1 MKSRPRILTAFL
13 LLGLLTISI
22 SSCFNEDD
30 YDFDRLSDNI
40 EWTPNLIVPVSY
52 GSYSLWYLL
61 NQHEANTEDQSIV
74 LDEEGLLHIQYSQE
88 DIFSYTVADVLDFPN
103 QEALD
108 FSYSL
113 PDASLGISYSS
124 FENPDPQTDQIQ
136 IITSEEDIILYE
148 LDLDANIQFLF
159 TNPLNTEIEINIS
172 LPNASSTESSVTET
186 YTIAANATNQEESL
200 SLSDLNILFNNPYT
214 NSNEIDIT
222 FEIAVQDNASH
233 IITGSG
239 DLEITLAVEDI
250 DFSLAQGDFGNQII
264 TLESGNIDMDVDF
277 WDNVEGDYQFTD
289 PSISLYA
296 QNSIGVPFQINADI
310 TGYSS
315 NGNTASLNPSS
326 EAQFENFPTTI
337 AEVASGITDTL
348 IFDKDNSDIVNLM
361 ALPPSEQLSYSGSVT
376 LNPGSTAPSSS
387 SPNIISNQSAIDVD
401 IKIDV
406 PLNLT
411 ADNLTL
417 KDTVNNLDISDT
429 EDIMNAAII
438 IVAENGYPLNVSID
452 KIYFTDENYQIIDSI
467 SDQEVIDAAEVFT
480 TGDNIGEVDESSIQE
495 VTHEIELTES
505 QIENLNQTKNLIIN
519 ASVSTDNDNIAVK
532 LMGDDELVFTISVQ
546 AQVNLS
552 N

>member
-264 TLESGNIDMDVDF
+264 TLESGNIDMNVDF